1 MKSTINRSATVV
13 KLPNP
18 SFHGPC
24 ENLSIEYIEIYYK
37 IYFQNLSV
45 AKNFESILCYIFS
58 LTAELFS
65 VANI

>member
-24 ENLSIEYIEIYYK
+24 ENVSIEYIQIYIEDDARTHK
-37 IYFQNLSV
+37 FSFIAIFF
-45 AKNFESILCYIFS
+45 KN
-58 LTAELFS
+58 
-65 VANI
+65 